1 MRHLLEM
8 RPNDP
13 AQRANHKAEIQSVLA
28 EAYAKNRAANM
39 KDVYVTD
46 HQAKAKKY
54 HTNSEEE
61 DE

>member
-1 MRHLLEM
+1 M